1 MKIGVLALQGAFIE
15 HCDVLKKLDV
25 EPVEIRQHGHFSDHL
40 DGLIIPGGESTV
52 MSKLLR
58 ELKLLE
64 PIKDAV
70 CNGMPVYGTCAG
82 LILLSKRI
90 EGDGTGPIP
99 VLDVLVRRNAYGRQ
113 LGSYRTT
120 ANLKGIGE
128 VPMVFIRAPYVLE
141 AYGRVEVLT
150 VVDEKIVAVK
160 QGMVLATAF
169 HPELTDCRGIHE
181 LFIYGKTGKN
191 NI

>member
-15 HCDVLKKLDV
+15 HCDVLKKLDA
-25 EPVEIRQHGHFSDHL
+25 EPVEIRQHGHFSNHL

-52 MSKLLR
+52 MGKLLR

-70 CNGMPVYGTCAG
+70 FNGMPVFGTCAG
-82 LILLSKRI
+82 LILLSKQI
-90 EGDGTGPIP
+90 EGGGSGPIP

-120 ANLKGIGE
+120 AKFKGIGE

-141 AYGRVEVLT
+141 AYGGAEVLAM
-150 VVDEKIVAVK
+150 VDKKIVAVR
-160 QGMVLATAF
+160 QGAVLATAF
-169 HPELTDCRGIHE
+169 HPELTDCIGIHE
-181 LFIYGKTGKN
+181 LFIYGRT
-191 NI
+191 